1 MKRSIIVA
9 FLILAGVVGWLG
21 SGQITNVNAQ
31 DEENSNTT
39 ENKDIN
45 SYKSDDNSNENEE
58 LVFSVE
64 TKIFKA
70 SLIDLS
76 IDSPISLYSPDNGIA
91 KPIFI
96 FSSAKL

>member
-1 MKRSIIVA
+1 MIEYLTTIIMKRSIIVA

-31 DEENSNTT
+31 DEANSNTT
-39 ENKDIN
+39 ENKDTN

-64 TKIFKA
+64 TIVFKA
-70 SLIDLS
+70 NLIDQS
-76 IDSPISLYSPDNGIA
+76 ID
-91 KPIFI
+91 
-96 FSSAKL
+96 

>member
-1 MKRSIIVA
+1 MSFSKTKMKRSIIVA

-31 DEENSNTT
+31 DEANSNTT
-39 ENKDIN
+39 ENKDTN

-64 TKIFKA
+64 TKVFIA
-70 SLIDLS
+70 NLIDQS
-76 IDSPISLYSPDNGIA
+76 I
-91 KPIFI
+91 
-96 FSSAKL
+96 